1 MRRET
6 EIADETRELGSKQVD
21 GTHLEAIRTEDHP
34 SSHPH
39 PISPSLDPTTSV
51 GVSHPQPCENSAH
64 DVSLQDHAPPEDDS
78 TTEVLVIQSTRG
90 TRKKRTIAHLADC
103 LCGTRVSTEE
113 IVDGGGIV
121 RCKKSGCE
129 TEWVSSSIYRHVST
143 SGSPDAKSLLQY
155 HLACVGGLELAPRS
169 WMCETCTESSEGS
182 RKKRRK
188 N

>member
-1 MRRET
+1 M
-6 EIADETRELGSKQVD
+6 DETHELNSKQAD
-21 GTHLEAIRTEDHP
+21 GTHLGAIRTEDHP

-39 PISPSLDPTTSV
+39 PISPSLDPTMTL
-51 GVSHPQPCENSAH
+51 GILHPQPCKNSTH
-64 DVSLQDHAPPEDDS
+64 NVSLQNHAPPEDDS
-78 TTEVLVIQSTRG
+78 TTELLGNQSTRG
-90 TRKKRTIAHLADC
+90 SRKRRTIVHLANC

-113 IVDGGGIV
+113 IVCGEGIV

-129 TEWVSSSIYRHVST
+129 TEWVSSLISRDVST
-143 SGSPDAKSLLQY
+143 SGSPDVKSLLQY

-169 WMCETCTESSEGS
+169 WMCKTCMESSEGS